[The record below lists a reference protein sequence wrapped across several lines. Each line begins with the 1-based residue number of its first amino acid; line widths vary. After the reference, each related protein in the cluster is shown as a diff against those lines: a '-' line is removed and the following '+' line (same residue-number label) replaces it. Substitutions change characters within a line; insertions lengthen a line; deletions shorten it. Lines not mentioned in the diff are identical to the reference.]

1 MGFDLETKRECP
13 HCGKQIGGGTGNL
26 KTHIRKCQVKLGI
39 VVEKKVEE
47 KLNVIETGES
57 KMSTFVEVNS
67 VDKNSL
73 VIINLDHVVEI
84 APLAVGGCVLFLNDG
99 TGKYDIKVTDSYEL
113 FRQFAMQTVSS
124 EDIQNKINALKG

>member
-26 KTHIRKCQVKLGI
+26 KTHIKKCQVKLGI
-39 VVEKKVEE
+39 VFEEKAEE

-67 VDKNSL
+67 LEKNSL
-73 VIINLDHVVEI
+73 VIINLDHIVEI
-84 APLAVGGCVLFLNDG
+84 APLAAGGCVLFLNDG
-99 TGKYDIKVTDSYEL
+99 TGKYDIKVTDSYEM
-113 FRQFAMQTVSS
+113 FRQFAMQTVSA
-124 EDIQNKINALKG
+124 EDIANKIANLKG